1 MYQLPAYS
9 PLTTRALV
17 AGAWACLTRGR
28 TAETRVRSALQETY
42 DPVTIIRTDS
52 GTTALRLAMA
62 AAAAERRAAAI
73 ALPAYCCFDVAT
85 AADSSDVPV
94 ILYDID
100 PHTLAP
106 DPDSLATA
114 LRTEPA
120 AVVVVHLFGVP
131 VDLSAVARLVD
142 DTTTLLVEDAAQG
155 AGASYAGRRLGTMGS
170 VSVLSF
176 GRGKGITGGSG
187 GALLANDERGARFL
201 AGRRAAGPSSRGL
214 RELCTLTAQWALA
227 RPGFY
232 SLPASLPFLALGE
245 TVYRNPRPPA
255 APTAASSGV
264 LSVTW
269 ALQEFESRVRRQNAT
284 RLLQHV
290 DACSR
295 LRSIQPPD
303 RSAPG
308 YLRLPVLAAPA
319 VRDAVSAAGHL
330 GIMPAYPT
338 TLAQLTGFR
347 DRCLNAGD
355 SFPGARALAQGLFTL
370 PTHSRLREHDL
381 QRVEQWIDRL

>member
-1 MYQLPAYS
+1 
-9 PLTTRALV
+9 
-17 AGAWACLTRGR
+17 
-28 TAETRVRSALQETY
+28 
-42 DPVTIIRTDS
+42 
-52 GTTALRLAMA
+52 MA

-85 AADSSDVPV
+85 AADGSDVPV

-106 DPDSLATA
+106 DPDSLATT

-201 AGRRAAGPSSRGL
+201 AGRRAGGPSSRGL

-245 TVYRNPRPPA
+245 TVYRDPRPPA

-290 DACSR
+290 DACNR

-308 YLRLPVLAAPA
+308 YLRLPVLAAPG
-319 VRDAVSAAGHL
+319 VREAVSAAGHL

-338 TLAQLTGFR
+338 TLASAANELGMSAPLDIVTEKPLVVDFSD
-347 DRCLNAGD
+347 DRYLVRANRSITNHYRPTNLLSAVRSGKQQWMEFQFLRIFDPKDGD
-355 SFPGARALAQGLFTL
+355 
-370 PTHSRLREHDL
+370 
-381 QRVEQWIDRL
+381 